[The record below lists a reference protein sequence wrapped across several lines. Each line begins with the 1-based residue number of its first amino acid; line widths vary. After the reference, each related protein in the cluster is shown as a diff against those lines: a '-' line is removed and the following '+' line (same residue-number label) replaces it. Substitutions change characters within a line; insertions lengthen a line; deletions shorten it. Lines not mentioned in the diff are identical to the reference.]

1 MDKISE
7 IEKIIGYSFK
17 DKDLLATAFTHS
29 SYAYQ
34 YKTKSN
40 ENLEFLGD
48 SILNFIVAELLYLSS
63 IGDEGQMT
71 EVRAAV
77 VSRDPLAAVIRKS
90 GLKAYIRYGT
100 GCESQY
106 HSVKFDSNLFE
117 AILGAI
123 YIDGGMDNA
132 KHFVYNNLGK
142 SISYADKYDY
152 KSRLQEYKQANCNE
166 AELKYVT
173 HAHGSGFMST
183 VYIGDDRLGG
193 GSGRKKKEAERE
205 AAKMALNSL
214 GVLINY

>member
-1 MDKISE
+1 M
-7 IEKIIGYSFK
+7 
-17 DKDLLATAFTHS
+17 
-29 SYAYQ
+29 
-34 YKTKSN
+34 
-40 ENLEFLGD
+40 
-48 SILNFIVAELLYLSS
+48 
-63 IGDEGQMT
+63 
-71 EVRAAV
+71 
-77 VSRDPLAAVIRKS
+77 
-90 GLKAYIRYGT
+90 
-100 GCESQY
+100 
-106 HSVKFDSNLFE
+106 FE

-142 SISYADKYDY
+142 NISYADKYDY

-166 AELKYVT
+166 SELKYVT

-183 VYIGDDRLGG
+183 VYIGDDRLGV